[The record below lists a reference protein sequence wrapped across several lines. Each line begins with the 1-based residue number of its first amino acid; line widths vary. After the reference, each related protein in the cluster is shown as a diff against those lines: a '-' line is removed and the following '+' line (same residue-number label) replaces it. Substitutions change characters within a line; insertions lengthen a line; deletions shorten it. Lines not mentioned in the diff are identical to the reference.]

1 MQNSDRQGRII
12 IIDTYAWIEYFKGSE
27 EGEKAKKFIEGQ
39 FELLTP
45 SIVIA
50 ELSDKYRRERIMD
63 WDARNRFIKLKT
75 KILSLDENIADKAGE
90 LKQNLRKTYK
100 DTGLAD
106 AIILAHSLDRNGRI
120 LTGDKHLKNLN
131 NAIDLSIR

>member
-1 MQNSDRQGRII
+1 MQNSDRQGRI
-12 IIDTYAWIEYFKGSE
+12 IIDTYAWIEYFKGSK

-39 FELLTP
+39 FELCTP

-50 ELSDKYRRERIMD
+50 ELSDKYRRERIED

-75 KILSLDENIADKAGE
+75 KILFLDENIADKAGE

-106 AIILAHSLDRNGRI
+106 AIILAHSMNRNGRI

-131 NAIDLSIR
+131 NSIDLTV

>member
-12 IIDTYAWIEYFKGSE
+12 IDAYAWIEYFKGSD

-39 FELLTP
+39 FELFTP

-63 WDARNRFIKLKT
+63 WDIRNRFIKLRT
-75 KILSLDENIADKAGE
+75 KILSLDENIAAKAGE

-100 DTGLAD
+100 DAGLAD
-106 AIILAHSLDRNGRI
+106 AIILAHSLDRNGCI